1 MAKKNPSQAQ
11 IGKPKRSRFAIIRDI
26 IDELRKVT
34 WPTRRETIR
43 LTIMVIIVCLV
54 VGIFLGAID
63 YGFTELVSK
72 VFLGGR

>member
-1 MAKKNPSQAQ
+1 MAKKNPSQTQ
-11 IGKPKRSRFAIIRDI
+11 IAKPKRSRFAFARDI

-43 LTIMVIIVCLV
+43 LTIMVLIVCAA

-63 YGFTELVSK
+63 YGFSELVAK
-72 VFLGGR
+72 VFLGGN